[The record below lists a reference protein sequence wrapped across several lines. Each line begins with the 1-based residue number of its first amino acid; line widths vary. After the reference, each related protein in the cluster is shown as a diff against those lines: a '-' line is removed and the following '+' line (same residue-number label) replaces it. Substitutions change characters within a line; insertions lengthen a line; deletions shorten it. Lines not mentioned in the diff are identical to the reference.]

1 MGRAPDQ
8 QRDDLSDAASSR
20 ADALTLNEEELP
32 TYDTAAPANPEA
44 PVVDEKGNSAVG
56 PTVDAPFRFPE
67 NDLPTYATATNSRKP
82 IAIPQ
87 TSPCAT
93 APFLD
98 SWSPDLLAYGITE
111 ESFTSFLSTLSAFV
125 SAKVS
130 QQALQ
135 HATDIGN
142 SLGTHQRQYANNV
155 KKSVKHIGNSA
166 KSLNPFGV
174 LGGTIALTVG
184 AASHLVT
191 SVVTAPASIIKK
203 PRTPRE
209 RALAYLAAANKDW
222 FQVRGLQ
229 AMLLDTNEMATE
241 LTISAHEIVDAGG
254 VLGRDNPQVLANGL
268 ERWLAPLHI
277 RDQQAAAELAES
289 SRAAGKRSWRPQ
301 LQLGLATLW
310 LILVSERH

>member
-1 MGRAPDQ
+1 MGRAPEQ

-32 TYDTAAPANPEA
+32 TYDTAAPAHSGTPII
-44 PVVDEKGNSAVG
+44 DEKRSSAAG
-56 PTVDAPFRFPE
+56 PTVEAPFRFPE
-67 NDLPTYATATNSRKP
+67 ADLPTYDTATSGRKL

-87 TSPCAT
+87 TSPSAT

-98 SWSPDLLAYGITE
+98 SWSPDLLACGITE
-111 ESFTSFLSTLSAFV
+111 ESFSSFLSTLSAFV

-130 QQALQ
+130 QQVLQ

-142 SLGTHQRQYANNV
+142 SLGNHQKQYANNV
-155 KKSVKHIGNSA
+155 KKSVKRIGNSA
-166 KSLNPFGV
+166 KSFNPFGV

-184 AASHLVT
+184 AASHVVT
-191 SVVTAPASIIKK
+191 SVVTAPTSIIKK

-209 RALAYLAAANKDW
+209 RAFAYLAAANKDW
-222 FQVRGLQ
+222 FQARGLQ
-229 AMLLDTNEMATE
+229 AMLLDTNELAAE
-241 LTISAHEIVDAGG
+241 LTITAHEIVDAGG
-254 VLGRDNPQVLANGL
+254 VAGRDSPQVLANGL
-268 ERWLAPLHI
+268 EKWLAPLHI

-289 SRAAGKRSWRPQ
+289 SRTAGKRTWRPQ

-310 LILVSERH
+310 LVLVYERQ